1 MEEMV
6 DSSSLSLDFVRSVG
20 SSPTQK
26 TYVKLSKNLSK
37 YGRKIVENY

>member
-26 TYVKLSKNLSK
+26 TYVKLSKK
-37 YGRKIVENY
+37 F